1 MGNHLF
7 FLDVSSSPYNI
18 IQPPQAK
25 EKALQKIYDYLTP
38 YFAPKPR
45 QRGSSQADSGESQE
59 QSADHDGADL
69 SPGVAGGEGDENQ
82 IDCDPYDVESPNGDN
97 QALVESQERLC
108 WSLGG
113 DVRKTPTPSEDFE
126 SLALASPEP
135 PKLELPVEGTP
146 VTKETMDLVQQRI
159 AFLQQLGW
167 LQNTSLFFHSNSE
180 IDVDVC
186 SYVLDVSTLTGENQ
200 R

>member
-1 MGNHLF
+1 MAPNSLLNF
-7 FLDVSSSPYNI
+7 PYKCNPPNRRDSCPAYVVKRSSSPSNI

-25 EKALQKIYDYLTP
+25 EKALQVIYEYLTQ
-38 YFAPKPR
+38 YFAPKPH

-69 SPGVAGGEGDENQ
+69 SPGVAGGEGDEHQ
-82 IDCDPYDVESPNGDN
+82 IDCDPYDVDPPNGDN

-113 DVRKTPTPSEDFE
+113 EVRKTPNEDFE

-135 PKLELPVEGTP
+135 PKLELPVTWYSKGLP
-146 VTKETMDLVQQRI
+146 
-159 AFLQQLGW
+159 
-167 LQNTSLFFHSNSE
+167 SCSN
-180 IDVDVC
+180 
-186 SYVLDVSTLTGENQ
+186 
-200 R
+200 